1 MGDYLIGI
9 EGFFGILPRSVG
21 EASNLPAF
29 GSGGGQFAR
38 FQHRGC
44 AIPCPH
50 SILRA
55 GRKQSKY
62 YQASLKIQI
71 RGRGERRAA
80 GPERVASWFGFWGG
94 PWRSTMVSDQCLLL
108 LVNFLLRFKYVTMLN
123 VLNMPRSLTIL
134 SMLTVPIMLILLIIQ
149 AMMIML
155 NMITLLKIKTNVT
168 FDN

>member
-1 MGDYLIGI
+1 MGI

-55 GRKQSKY
+55 GRNPSNY
-62 YQASLKIQI
+62 YQGLPQNSN
-71 RGRGERRAA
+71 A
-80 GPERVASWFGFWGG
+80 GGVGSVGPQARSEQPPDLDFEGG
-94 PWRSTMVSDQCLLL
+94 PGVVPWS
-108 LVNFLLRFKYVTMLN
+108 VTS
-123 VLNMPRSLTIL
+123 VCY
-134 SMLTVPIMLILLIIQ
+134 
-149 AMMIML
+149 
-155 NMITLLKIKTNVT
+155 
-168 FDN
+168 F